1 MQWWGNTKK
10 PKTKTSSSR
19 PVEDHDQDCAIAV
32 SRRSRDRDHG
42 LETVLITGSLIL
54 LEVTLMYERYPLS
67 TDHV

>member
-1 MQWWGNTKK
+1 VMGATPNY
-10 PKTKTSSSR
+10 PRLR
-19 PVEDHDQDCAIAV
+19 PQVRDQYQDHDQGCAFAV

-42 LETVLITGSLIL
+42 LETVLITGRLIL